1 MKDRPLI
8 AGGAVYLV
16 ALAAVV
22 ANTAL
27 SFRGFYSAPVPPGE
41 DQVLRMYQEYR
52 QFLHLVGL
60 ALAVYLGVWAAAVG
74 WWRGRVMAGL
84 AALAGG
90 ALVTILALAP
100 LPWIRFPN
108 DQYAVGAA
116 WLFDNVVP
124 LTLSWVLATP
134 LARLILGPPRTTAS
148 PPAPAPA

>member
-22 ANTAL
+22 AHTAL

-41 DQVLRMYQEYR
+41 DEVLRMFQEYR
-52 QFLHLVGL
+52 QFLHPLGL

-74 WWRGRVMAGL
+74 WWRGRVFAGL

-100 LPWIRFPN
+100 
-108 DQYAVGAA
+108 
-116 WLFDNVVP
+116 
-124 LTLSWVLATP
+124 P